1 MSEDLKP
8 SALAGCDVG
17 IGRIL
22 ITLPLWYA
30 IMFGVLQRIDTPTW
44 LWVAFF
50 VYMPSG
56 ILLSVMEEIVKA
68 QVRSGK

>member
-1 MSEDLKP
+1 MCFSYGP
-8 SALAGCDVG
+8 SVGCRPG
-17 IGRIL
+17 WMGL
-22 ITLPLWYA
+22 A

-50 VYMPSG
+50 VYIPSG